1 MYLHMPIYLL
11 IAKWKRGICVSE
23 YGMVKSMIST
33 ILEQKEADTA
43 RGVKVVTKQR
53 SQMKNKNPETT
64 PFLYICHTINN
75 TSNNTR

>member
-1 MYLHMPIYLL
+1 MYLHMLIYLL